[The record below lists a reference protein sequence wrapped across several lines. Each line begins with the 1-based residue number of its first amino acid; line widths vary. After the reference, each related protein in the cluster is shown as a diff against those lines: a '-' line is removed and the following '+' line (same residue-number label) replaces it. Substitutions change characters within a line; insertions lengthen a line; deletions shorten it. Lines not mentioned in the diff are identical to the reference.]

1 MKHQR
6 RLGLARRFT
15 LVFSLVILL
24 VVGLL
29 SVLGEAWMGRILNR
43 QSELRARS
51 LAISLSAVARPYLL
65 TYDYLTLQ
73 RMADATIQ
81 EPDLAY
87 VVILDKEGKVAG
99 YGGHRDRQGIELTS
113 LANVRAIQ
121 AEAPRTQRL
130 TFPTA
135 PGREGPVIECS
146 APVRVGGAGGER
158 WGTVRVGLSLEPV
171 VREMIVARVSLLL
184 AVLCG
189 MLAAVFASHALARRI
204 TRPLGLLVDAATE
217 MERGRWNP
225 AFSVRTGDEIEELT
239 GRFARAAASLDRQKK
254 ELLAAK
260 EELTALN
267 ATLEEKVQRRT
278 AELAESREKYRLLVE
293 GSPDAFLLLEQDRI
307 VFANRAFLKI
317 FQYPADSGVL
327 ENVLW
332 TRVIHS
338 DFHRVARDHIRR
350 AEESLGDFHVELI
363 GQTRAG
369 RPVELEVRGRG
380 VKFRGGTAV
389 ELVLA
394 DVGEKKR
401 LLRQVVQHERLRAM
415 GEMTTMVAHNFNNLL
430 AVVLGRSQL
439 LLRQSADSEVR
450 EGLEA
455 IRTHA
460 IRAGEMVRHLQDYFG
475 EQVDLRF
482 TEVDLNAC
490 VREVAAYLE
499 SLWQTMG
506 EPGRPPVTIRLDLAP
521 LPPVYGAE
529 HLLQDVLRRVIT
541 NALEAMPEGGEIRI
555 RTESDSSVVSVVV
568 QDDGPGLTPEVQRR
582 AFDPFFSTKGSQTR
596 GLGLSTSF
604 GIVQRHDGRIEI
616 HPGPQQGTEV
626 VMTLPAQT
634 RGKRVVPFEAP
645 AIVPF
650 PGSAGDAAPGGAGDP
665 VEEIPGSEPAVR
677 PDRAGTDG

>member
-1 MKHQR
+1 MKPHR

-15 LVFSLVILL
+15 IVFSLVILL

-29 SVLGEAWMGRILNR
+29 AVLGEAWMARILNR

-73 RMADATIQ
+73 RMADATVQ

-113 LANVRAIQ
+113 LANMRAIQ
-121 AEAPRTQRL
+121 AESPRTQRL

-135 PGREGPVIECS
+135 HGKEGPVTECA
-146 APVRVGGAGGER
+146 APVRVGGADGER

-171 VREMIVARVSLLL
+171 QREMMVARVSLLL
-184 AVLCG
+184 AVICG
-189 MLAAVFASHALARRI
+189 MLAAVLTSHALARRI
-204 TRPLGLLVDAATE
+204 TRPLAHLVDAATE
-217 MERGRWNP
+217 MERGHWNP
-225 AFSVRTGDEIEELT
+225 EFSIRTGDEIEELA

-260 EELTALN
+260 EELTTLN
-267 ATLEEKVQRRT
+267 GTLEEKVQRRT
-278 AELAESREKYRLLVE
+278 AELADSREKYRLLVE
-293 GSPDAFLLLEQDRI
+293 GSPDAFVLLEHDRI
-307 VFANRAFLKI
+307 AFANRAFLKI
-317 FQYPADSGVL
+317 FQYPADSDVL
-327 ENVLW
+327 ESMLW
-332 TRVIHS
+332 TQVIHS
-338 DFHRVARDHIRR
+338 DFHRAARDHIRR
-350 AEESLGDFHVELI
+350 AEESLGDFHAELI

-430 AVVLGRSQL
+430 AVVLGRCQL
-439 LLRQSADSEVR
+439 LLRKTDDAEVR
-450 EGLEA
+450 EGLDL
-455 IRTHA
+455 IKTHA
-460 IRAGEMVRHLQDYFG
+460 VRAGDMVRHLQDYFG

-482 TEVDLNAC
+482 TEIDLNAS
-490 VREVAAYLE
+490 VREVTVYLE
-499 SLWQTMG
+499 SVWRTMG
-506 EPGRPPVTIRLDLAP
+506 EPGRPPVTVNLDLAP
-521 LPPVYGAE
+521 VPPVYGAE
-529 HLLQDVLRRVIT
+529 HLLQDVFRRVIT
-541 NALEAMPEGGEIRI
+541 NAVEAMPDGGEIRV
-555 RTESDSSVVSVVV
+555 RTQSDGSVVSVVV

-582 AFDPFFSTKGSQTR
+582 AFDPFFTTKGSHTR

-604 GIVQRHDGRIEI
+604 GIVQRHEGRIEI
-616 HPGPQQGTEV
+616 HPGPNGRGTEV
-626 VMTLPAQT
+626 VVTLPAQS
-634 RGKRVVPFEAP
+634 RGRRVVPFDVAASPLEGSVADPAAEASDRLVGE
-645 AIVPF
+645 ALGWDSV
-650 PGSAGDAAPGGAGDP
+650 AG
-665 VEEIPGSEPAVR
+665 EERG
-677 PDRAGTDG
+677 GTDG

>member
-1 MKHQR
+1 MKSHR

-29 SVLGEAWMGRILNR
+29 AVLGEAWMARILNR

-73 RMADATIQ
+73 RMADATVQ

-121 AEAPRTQRL
+121 AESPRTQRL
-130 TFPTA
+130 TFPSA
-135 PGREGPVIECS
+135 SGKEGPVTECS
-146 APVRVGGAGGER
+146 APVRVGGAEGER

-171 VREMIVARVSLLL
+171 QREMMVARVSLIL
-184 AVLCG
+184 AVICG
-189 MLAAVFASHALARRI
+189 MVAAVVASHALARRI
-204 TRPLGLLVDAATE
+204 TRPLAHLVDAATE
-217 MERGRWNP
+217 MERGRWNRE
-225 AFSVRTGDEIEELT
+225 FSIRTGDEIEELA
-239 GRFARAAASLDRQKK
+239 GRFARAAASLDRQKR
-254 ELLAAK
+254 ELVAAK

-278 AELAESREKYRLLVE
+278 AELADSREKYRLLVE
-293 GSPDAFLLLEQDRI
+293 GSPDAFVLLEHDRI
-307 VFANRAFLKI
+307 AFANRAFLKI

-327 ENVLW
+327 ENLLW
-332 TRVIHS
+332 TQVIHG
-338 DFHRVARDHIRR
+338 DFHRAARDHIRR

-430 AVVLGRSQL
+430 AVVMGRSQL
-439 LLRQSADSEVR
+439 LLRKTDDAEVR
-450 EGLEA
+450 EGLEL
-455 IRTHA
+455 IKTHVV
-460 IRAGEMVRHLQDYFG
+460 RAGDIVRHLQDYFG

-482 TEVDLNAC
+482 TEIDLNAS
-490 VREVAAYLE
+490 VREVTVYLE
-499 SLWQTMG
+499 ALWRTMG
-506 EPGRPPVTIRLDLAP
+506 EPGRPPVTVHLDLAP

-529 HLLQDVLRRVIT
+529 HLLQDVFRRVIT
-541 NALEAMPEGGEIRI
+541 NAAEAMPGGGEIRVQ
-555 RTESDSSVVSVVV
+555 TQSDGSVVSVVV

-582 AFDPFFSTKGSQTR
+582 AFDPFFTTKGSHTR

-604 GIVQRHDGRIEI
+604 GIVQRHEGRIEI
-616 HPGPQQGTEV
+616 RPGPDQGTEV
-626 VMTLPAQT
+626 VVTLPAQS
-634 RGKRVVPFEAP
+634 RGRRMLPLDSAGALPPGDSAGHPP
-645 AIVPF
+645 ARDAGSLSADPLRR
-650 PGSAGDAAPGGAGDP
+650 GSARG
-665 VEEIPGSEPAVR
+665 E
-677 PDRAGTDG
+677 DRSGTDG

>member
-1 MKHQR
+1 MKSQR

-29 SVLGEAWMGRILNR
+29 AVLGEAWMARILNR

-73 RMADATIQ
+73 RMADATVQ

-113 LANVRAIQ
+113 LANVRALQ
-121 AEAPRTQRL
+121 TESPRTQRL
-130 TFPTA
+130 TFPA
-135 PGREGPVIECS
+135 ARGKDGPVTECS
-146 APVRVGGAGGER
+146 APVRVGGAQGER

-171 VREMIVARVSLLL
+171 RREMMVARISLLL
-184 AVLCG
+184 AVACG
-189 MLAAVFASHALARRI
+189 MIAAVFASHALARRI
-204 TRPLGLLVDAATE
+204 TRPLAHLVDAATE
-217 MERGRWNP
+217 MERGRWNRE
-225 AFSVRTGDEIEELT
+225 FSVRTGDEIEELAD
-239 GRFARAAASLDRQKK
+239 RFARAAASLDRQKK

-278 AELAESREKYRLLVE
+278 AELADSREKYRLLVE
-293 GSPDAFLLLEQDRI
+293 GSPDAFVLLEQDRI
-307 VFANRAFLKI
+307 AFANRAFLKI
-317 FQYPADSGVL
+317 FQYPADSDVL
-327 ENVLW
+327 ENLLW
-332 TRVIHS
+332 TQVIHS

-350 AEESLGDFHVELI
+350 AEESLGDFHAELI

-394 DVGEKKR
+394 DVGERKR
-401 LLRQVVQHERLRAM
+401 LLRQVVQHERLRAT

-439 LLRQSADSEVR
+439 LLRKSDDPEVR
-450 EGLEA
+450 EGLEL
-455 IRTHA
+455 IKTHA
-460 IRAGEMVRHLQDYFG
+460 VRAGEMVRHLQDYFG

-482 TEVDLNAC
+482 TKIDLNAS
-490 VREVAAYLE
+490 VREATAYLE
-499 SLWQTMG
+499 SLWQTVG
-506 EPGRPPVTIRLDLAP
+506 ETGRPPVTVRLDLAP

-529 HLLQDVLRRVIT
+529 HLLQDVFRRVIT
-541 NALEAMPEGGEIRI
+541 NAAEAMPDGGEIRV
-555 RTESDSSVVSVVV
+555 RTQSDGSVVSVVV
-568 QDDGPGLTPEVQRR
+568 QDDGPGLTPEVERR
-582 AFDPFFSTKGSQTR
+582 AFDPFFTTKGSQNR

-604 GIVQRHDGRIEI
+604 GIVQRHDGRIEL
-616 HPGPQQGTEV
+616 HPGPNQGAEV
-626 VMTLPAQT
+626 VVTLPAQS
-634 RGKRVVPFEAP
+634 RGSRVVPFDAAAAVSLGGPVADPMSEAVGRLGGE
-645 AIVPF
+645 AF
-650 PGSAGDAAPGGAGDP
+650 GPGSVAG
-665 VEEIPGSEPAVR
+665 EEGT
-677 PDRAGTDG
+677 GTDG

>member
-1 MKHQR
+1 MKSHR

-29 SVLGEAWMGRILNR
+29 TVLGEAWMARILNR

-121 AEAPRTQRL
+121 AESPRTQRL
-130 TFPTA
+130 TFPSA
-135 PGREGPVIECS
+135 RGKEGPVTECS
-146 APVRVGGAGGER
+146 APVRVGGAEGER

-171 VREMIVARVSLLL
+171 QREMMVARVSLFL
-184 AVLCG
+184 AVVCG

-204 TRPLGLLVDAATE
+204 TRPLAHLVDAATE
-217 MERGRWNP
+217 MERGRWNRE
-225 AFSVRTGDEIEELT
+225 FSVRTGDEIEELA

-278 AELAESREKYRLLVE
+278 AELADSREKYRLLVE
-293 GSPDAFLLLEQDRI
+293 GSPDAFVLLEQDRI
-307 VFANRAFLKI
+307 AFANRAFLKI

-327 ENVLW
+327 ENLLW
-332 TRVIHS
+332 TQVIHS
-338 DFHRVARDHIRR
+338 DFHRAARDHIRR
-350 AEESLGDFHVELI
+350 AEESLGDFHAELI

-401 LLRQVVQHERLRAM
+401 LLRQVVQNERLRAM

-439 LLRQSADSEVR
+439 LLCKTDDSEVR
-450 EGLEA
+450 EGLEL
-455 IRTHA
+455 IKTHA
-460 IRAGEMVRHLQDYFG
+460 VRAGEMVRHLQDYFG

-482 TEVDLNAC
+482 TEIDLNAS
-490 VREVAAYLE
+490 VREVTVYLE

-506 EPGRPPVTIRLDLAP
+506 EPGRPPVTVSLDLAP

-529 HLLQDVLRRVIT
+529 HLLQDVFRRVIT
-541 NALEAMPEGGEIRI
+541 NAAEAMPDGGEIRV
-555 RTESDSSVVSVVV
+555 RTQSDGSMVSVVV

-582 AFDPFFSTKGSQTR
+582 AFDPFFTTKGSHTR

-604 GIVQRHDGRIEI
+604 GIVQRHEGRIEI
-616 HPGPQQGTEV
+616 RPGPHQGTEV
-626 VMTLPAQT
+626 VVTLPAQS
-634 RGKRVVPFEAP
+634 RARRVVPF
-645 AIVPF
+645 
-650 PGSAGDAAPGGAGDP
+650 DAAAASPPGDSAEPSMSDGPASAAEDEPDLGSVP
-665 VEEIPGSEPAVR
+665 GEE
-677 PDRAGTDG
+677 RAGTDG